1 MNAKTSSSI
10 RRSRTSAVVAAVF
23 PGSRVVWWVALASA
37 VVAAVFGFRLLNAQ
51 VGAYTGSNSVDVAAV
66 VGTADPGER
75 FCVRDVDVP
84 AGSGRVQ
91 VWLGFP
97 DAKGPVELRGELTAG
112 ERSWKLRT
120 RIEHGFGDWQTFTL
134 DPPTGDRT
142 VTRGTLC
149 LRTTAASK
157 ASVDLGGSSINQLP
171 GRPGSDIDG
180 KPLGVADVGVRFQR
194 PVGDEPTVWDD
205 LSTSIERAT
214 LFKGLPGGTL
224 LLWLFLLGFPF
235 VAYGVVRVA
244 ATVDRRS
251 ARSLAWRA
259 GLLACYASFA
269 WALMTPIFQGADESE
284 HAAYAQHVAETGDR
298 ASAGYDDRAPYSSEM
313 NLLMGALRHSSTI
326 LDGGGR
332 PRWNPDW
339 PRWYDAVDD
348 GADAANGGGYT
359 ESASGHSPLYYRIV
373 AVPYRVLDGAL
384 DLPQLVLAMRLTT
397 ALMAALVAVLAVL
410 AAALVFPRARA
421 AWWLAGT
428 VVALQPVFSS
438 VSATVNN
445 DTLVTLLSSLAIF
458 LLLHAWRHGPRPV
471 PMALLGVVTLLAP
484 VAKVIGFALWPVVA
498 LGLLCVLLQHRSVA
512 SLLRLLLVPAAAG
525 VAALLW
531 IFVLAPLLGGGT
543 GAIYNAHPSAAAAGA
558 EAAATSH
565 EAFGTSRSLQLRY
578 LWATLVPEGLS
589 GGELF
594 RLDWP
599 LYRIYVERGWGRFGW
614 LNVGLSPELT
624 WTIAIGLIGAW
635 GLAAVAALRRR
646 RTWRGWLGA
655 AVILLGAVAAS
666 IVFVSVA
673 YTTGG
678 PRPVLGEQGRYLFP
692 AIVALGVLFGA
703 AVLAWG
709 ERFRHAMLGALG
721 VLLPALAALAWLTA
735 LREWYQ

>member
-1 MNAKTSSSI
+1 M
-10 RRSRTSAVVAAVF
+10 AV
-23 PGSRVVWWVALASA
+23 A

-51 VGAYTGSNSVDVAAV
+51 VGAYTGTNSVDVASV
-66 VGTADPGER
+66 VGKADPGER

-91 VWLGFP
+91 VWMGFP

-112 ERSWKLRT
+112 DRSWPLRT
-120 RIEHGFGDWQTFTL
+120 RVEHGFGDWQTFEL
-134 DPPTGDRT
+134 DPSTGDRT

-149 LRTTAASK
+149 LRATAASK
-157 ASVDLGGSSINQLP
+157 ATIDLGGSAINQIA

-180 KPLGVADVGVRFQR
+180 VPLGGTDVGVRFQT

-205 LSTSIERAT
+205 LRSSIDRAS
-214 LFKGLPGGTL
+214 LFKDLPGGTL
-224 LLWLFLLGFPF
+224 LLWLFVLGFPF

-244 ATVDRRS
+244 ATVDSRS

-269 WALMTPIFQGADESE
+269 WALMTPIFQGPDESE
-284 HAAYAQHVAETGDR
+284 HVAYVQHVAETGER
-298 ASAGYDDRAPYSSEM
+298 ASAGHTARAPYSSEM

-326 LDGGGR
+326 LDGGAR

-339 PRWYDAVDD
+339 SRWYDAVDD
-348 GADAANGGGYT
+348 GADRTDGGGFT

-373 AVPYRVLDGAL
+373 GVPYQVLRGAL
-384 DLPQLVLAMRLTT
+384 DLPQLVVAMRLTN

-445 DTLVTLLSSLAIF
+445 DTLVTLLSSTAVF
-458 LLLHAWRHGPRPV
+458 LLLHAWRHGPRPW
-471 PMALLGVVTLLAP
+471 PLAALGVVTLLAP
-484 VAKVIGFALWPVVA
+484 VAKVIGFALWPAVA

-512 SLLRLLLVPAAAG
+512 TLLRLLIVPAAAAA
-525 VAALLW
+525 AALLW
-531 IFVLAPLLGGGT
+531 VVVLGPLLGGGDA
-543 GAIYNAHPSAAAAGA
+543 AIYNTHPGAAIAGA
-558 EAAATSH
+558 EAAASSH

-578 LWATLVPEGLS
+578 LWSTLVPEGVS

-594 RLDWP
+594 GLDWP

-624 WTIAIGLIGAW
+624 WAIGSGLLVAW
-635 GLAAVAALRRR
+635 VLAAVAAARRWRSWR
-646 RTWRGWLGA
+646 RWLGA
-655 AVILLGAVAAS
+655 AVILLGAVFAS
-666 IVFVSVA
+666 IAFVSVA
-673 YTTGG
+673 YTTGA
-678 PRPVLGEQGRYLFP
+678 PRPALGEQGRYLFP
-692 AIVALGVLFGA
+692 AIVALGVLFSA
-703 AVLAWG
+703 ALLAWG
-709 ERFRHAMLGALG
+709 ERFRQVLLGAT
-721 VLLPALAALAWLTA
+721 VALLPALAALAWLTA